1 MEWTGTKMDF
11 QVSSKGNETEISATH
26 IGLTPEV
33 ECYDN
38 CKKGWDF
45 YIKQSLYKFFTEGAG
60 LPTTP
65 QAARQ

>member
-11 QVSSKGNETEISATH
+11 QVSAKGNETEINATH

-33 ECYDN
+33 ECYDT

-45 YIKQSLYKFFTEGAG
+45 YIKQSLYKFFTEGQG
-60 LPTTP
+60 LPQTL
-65 QAARQ
+65 QAER